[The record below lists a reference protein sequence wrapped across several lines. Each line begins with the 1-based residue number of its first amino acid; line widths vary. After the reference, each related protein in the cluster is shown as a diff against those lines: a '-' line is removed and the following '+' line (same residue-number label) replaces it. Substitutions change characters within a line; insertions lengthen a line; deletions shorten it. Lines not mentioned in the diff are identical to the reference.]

1 MQTATWLLPNHFPGI
16 YREMKGEVERQVFEV
31 DYKGFIKKMLEDVSL
46 AEFEELV
53 IGVPRHVRGGERINR
68 RNGFYERN
76 LDTVFGW
83 IEDLRIPRPRKG
95 GFRPRCLEKP
105 YGRRQEALNRLVI
118 ECFRRGVSTRDVEK
132 ILEALCGVQISS
144 STVSRLTSVW
154 DTEARRWH
162 QRELSDDYVYLM
174 ADGIWIKN
182 RSLGL
187 KRRLILVVYGIKLDG
202 TREII
207 DYTFARS
214 EKEEHWLRFF
224 TNLQHRGLK
233 GDCLKLITT
242 DGCGGLA
249 NAIAICFPGT
259 SHQLCWAHKMRNV
272 LGCVRKDDVVSVKAG
287 LSPLF
292 TGIWTEKQALTLI
305 GKWGRRWREIY
316 PKAVRCLEKD
326 LDRLLVYLSC
336 DPEHHKAIRTSNHIE
351 RQFKEYRRRMKPME
365 ITPNQQSADRILYAL
380 TMVRNEK
387 LGERPMTFTH
397 KTLH

>member
-1 MQTATWLLPNHFPGI
+1 MQTAVHLLPNHFPGI
-16 YREMKGEVERQVFEV
+16 YREMKGEVERQVFEI
-31 DYKGFIKKMLEDVSL
+31 DYKGFIKRMLEDVSL
-46 AEFEELV
+46 TEFEELV
-53 IGVPRHVRGGERINR
+53 IGVPSYFRGEERLNQ
-68 RNGFYERN
+68 RNGFYERS

-83 IEDLRIPRPRKG
+83 IEGLRIPRPRKG

-105 YGRRQEALNRLVI
+105 YGRRQEALNRLAI
-118 ECFRRGVSTRDVEK
+118 ECFRRGVSTRDVES
-132 ILEALCGVQISS
+132 IFETLCGVQISS
-144 STVSRLTSVW
+144 STVSRLTSIW

-187 KRRLILVVYGIKLDG
+187 KRRLILVVYGIKADG

-214 EKEEHWLRFF
+214 ESEGNWLKFL

-233 GDCLKLITT
+233 GDHLKLITT

-249 NAIAICFPGT
+249 NAIAICFPVT
-259 SHQLCWAHKMRNV
+259 PHQLCWAHKMRNV
-272 LGCVRKDDVVSVKAG
+272 LKCVRKDDYVSVKAG

-305 GKWGRRWREIY
+305 GKWCRKWSDIY
-316 PKAVRCLEKD
+316 PRAVRCLERD
-326 LDRLLVYLSC
+326 LDQLLFYLSC
-336 DPEHHKAIRTSNHIE
+336 DPEHHKSIRTSNHIE

-365 ITPNQQSADRILYAL
+365 ITPNLRSADRILYAL